1 MDLVQ
6 MVIRCQSKYREV
18 LVGDT
23 AGTACVVQK
32 LVGQILVS
40 LYEQV
45 RIDDVAVQFPR
56 SLSTLD
62 GDYCVIHIQ
71 ARCLSKRW
79 QHYDEQAMEVL
90 IEVHIAPPLIELFG
104 SVTVEVSCISDA
116 P

>member
-23 AGTACVVQK
+23 AGTACVAQK
-32 LVGQILVS
+32 LAGQVLVT

-45 RIDDVAVQFPR
+45 KIDDVAVQFPPF
-56 SLSTLD
+56 SATLE
-62 GDYCVIHIQ
+62 GDYCVMHIQ
-71 ARCLSKRW
+71 ARCLGKRW

-90 IEVHIAPPLIELFG
+90 IEVNIAPPLIELFG